1 MGCYNRT
8 RLGPKLCPELG
19 LCGVWSPTIRHA
31 PCLNEFGIWLHF
43 MCSLEAS
50 PPYTSVSL
58 TEASLILLFAMG
70 ISQRAGI
77 IVCAHWKD
85 DFYLIFQGGDFTKN
99 DRLVTCNP
107 ISSGYSSHFPS
118 SVQTFGNFWS
128 KLMWACK
135 LRTYITCAM
144 GTAST
149 CQYLHCFALVSC
161 TSNGNYI
168 SMLHWHYNWS
178 LMVRA
183 CRNLTHVDISPS
195 SLSRLYFLP
204 YCLAS
209 CNLAEQRMWAFR

>member
-1 MGCYNRT
+1 MLLAWMN
-8 RLGPKLCPELG
+8 LG
-19 LCGVWSPTIRHA
+19 SD
-31 PCLNEFGIWLHF
+31 
-43 MCSLEAS
+43 S
-50 PPYTSVSL
+50 
-58 TEASLILLFAMG
+58 
-70 ISQRAGI
+70 IS
-77 IVCAHWKD
+77 CAHWKLLLHTLQYHWQRPRWFFCSLWVSLRGPASLFAHIERMT
-85 DFYLIFQGGDFTKN
+85 FYLIFEGGNFTKN

-178 LMVRA
+178 LMIRA

-195 SLSRLYFLP
+195 SLSRLYFYPTVLHLATWRNNVCEP
-204 YCLAS
+204 FDKFCL
-209 CNLAEQRMWAFR
+209 